1 MCIRDS
7 IHTSADFDY
16 ADNLCFSPGAVET
29 GIRALQMGVHIVTD
43 TTMAMAGINK
53 RKLAEYG
60 GSVHCFIQDADV
72 AREAKE
78 RGITRSA
85 VSMERAAALPGPLIF
100 AIGNA
105 PTALIRLYD
114 LIRENSFSPALI
126 IGVPVGFVHVVEAKE
141 LIMQTEVPYIVARG
155 RKEMCI
161 RDSSTCMY
169 VFQLLKRR
177 GFAAELVPGISAA
190 SAGAALAG
198 ISLARDQ
205 ESVAVVPL
213 GRNPE
218 KYRALLDAADN
229 LVLMKA
235 GHCMPWIMEY
245 MKAHGILPEQ
255 AVVFADL
262 GLPGEYVGA
271 PEADRDYGY
280 FTTVIVNKKYD
291 RT

>member
-1 MCIRDS
+1 
-7 IHTSADFDY
+7 
-16 ADNLCFSPGAVET
+16 
-29 GIRALQMGVHIVTD
+29 
-43 TTMAMAGINK
+43 MAGIFYGVGVGPGDPALLTEKAK
-53 RKLAEYG
+53 RCIEM
-60 GSVHCFIQDADV
+60 ADV
-72 AREAKE
+72 LA
-78 RGITRSA
+78 
-85 VSMERAAALPGPLIF
+85 
-100 AIGNA
+100 
-105 PTALIRLYD
+105 
-114 LIRENSFSPALI
+114 
-126 IGVPVGFVHVVEAKE
+126 
-141 LIMQTEVPYIVARG
+141 
-155 RKEMCI
+155 
-161 RDSSTCMY
+161 
-169 VFQLLKRR
+169 
-177 GFAAELVPGISAA
+177 VPGISAA

-235 GHCMPWIMEY
+235 GHCMPWIVQY
-245 MKAHGILPEQ
+245 MKEHGILPEQ

>member
-1 MCIRDS
+1 
-7 IHTSADFDY
+7 
-16 ADNLCFSPGAVET
+16 
-29 GIRALQMGVHIVTD
+29 
-43 TTMAMAGINK
+43 MAGIFYGVGVGPGDPALLTEKAK
-53 RKLAEYG
+53 R
-60 GSVHCFIQDADV
+60 CIDMADV
-72 AREAKE
+72 LAVPVNGKAATAFSIVKQAVDLKE
-78 RGITRSA
+78 KPVLELEFSMSGDRQAWKACA
-85 VSMERAAALPGPLIF
+85 VQAAE
-100 AIGNA
+100 AIG
-105 PTALIRLYD
+105 ALLEEGRQVALVTLGDVTLY
-114 LIRENSFSPALI
+114 
-126 IGVPVGFVHVVEAKE
+126 
-141 LIMQTEVPYIVARG
+141 
-155 RKEMCI
+155 
-161 RDSSTCMY
+161 STCMY
-169 VFQLLKRR
+169 VFQLLKRQ

-235 GHCMPWIMEY
+235 GHCMPWIVQY
-245 MKAHGILPEQ
+245 MKEHGILPEQ